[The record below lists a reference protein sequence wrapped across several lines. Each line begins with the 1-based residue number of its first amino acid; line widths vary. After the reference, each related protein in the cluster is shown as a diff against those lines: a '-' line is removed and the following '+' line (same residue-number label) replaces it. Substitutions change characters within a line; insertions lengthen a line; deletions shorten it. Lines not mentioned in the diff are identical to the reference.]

1 MMVKWS
7 SFACAGFTYAFVCV
21 FNYRLQESFEGYNW
35 DYKKKKKK
43 KAQETTY
50 PLSKCPW
57 LKH

>member
-35 DYKKKKKK
+35 DYIF
-43 KAQETTY
+43 
-50 PLSKCPW
+50 L
-57 LKH
+57 LFIF